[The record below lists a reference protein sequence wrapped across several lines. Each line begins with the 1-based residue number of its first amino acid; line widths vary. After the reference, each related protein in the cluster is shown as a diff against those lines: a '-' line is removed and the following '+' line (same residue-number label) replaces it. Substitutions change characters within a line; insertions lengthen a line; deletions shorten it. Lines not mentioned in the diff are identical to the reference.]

1 MAKSSL
7 ARITLAGML
16 LAAMSTPATAIDSGT
31 DLAPIEFQLMGRM
44 TSNNNMAVIEQSG
57 LRHQAAITQQGLGNR
72 AQTIQHGIAH
82 EAIIIQRGNGNDAE
96 IQQLGYRPQRA
107 GITQIGNDNHTQV
120 IQNIGTRT
128 DISVQQRGDRMGL
141 AVKVDR

>member
-1 MAKSSL
+1 MAKFSL

-16 LAAMSTPATAIDSGT
+16 IAAVTSPLTAIAQSI
-31 DLAPIEFQLMGRM
+31 DLAPIELQLTGKTIDRG
-44 TSNNNMAVIEQSG
+44 NMAVIEQSG
-57 LRHQAAITQQGLGNR
+57 LRHQAAIIQQGLGNS

-82 EAIIIQRGNGNDAE
+82 EAIIMQRGNGNSAQ

-107 GITQIGNDNHTQV
+107 GITQIGNENRTEV

-128 DISVQQRGDRMGL
+128 DIRVQQRGDRMGL